1 MKNLIRHIRS
11 ARAAFTLMEVNLA
24 IFIMAVGVLA
34 MTSLYPLGFRESEQS
49 RDDVQAAVTADE
61 VLGQLTAALSSRN
74 IKWEKWREEVGK
86 AVNASKNGNQAGWL
100 AYFNKHGSESY
111 IPLKTTEANRRA
123 SDVFK
128 ALAKACNSDEN
139 PPKAPEWSP
148 DPKYAHGLVV
158 QWGKRIVAMGGNR
171 DRGKAVDDYSRV
183 SISFRMSRRSGTLMA
198 APIYYTEVHF
208 QGDQEDMEQ

>member
-61 VLGQLTAALSSRN
+61 VLGQLTAVLSSRN
-74 IKWEKWREEVGK
+74 ITWKNWRE
-86 AVNASKNGNQAGWL
+86 AVENAVSESKNGNQAGWL

-111 IPLKTTEANRRA
+111 IPLKTADANSRA
-123 SDVFK
+123 DKVFK
-128 ALAKACNSDEN
+128 ALVRACSGAT
-139 PPKAPEWSP
+139 KAPAWSP

-158 QWGKRIVAMGGNR
+158 QWGKRIVPTGGNR
-171 DRGKAVDDYSRV
+171 DRGRAVDDYSRV

-208 QGDQEDMEQ
+208 QGDQEEMEQ